1 MSNVRRHLVAAL
13 VIFVVILQ
21 AGGALAQVD
30 IASAVARPGFDPN
43 RTSIVVADAASGEV
57 LASHLPDLALNP
69 ASCAKLITSLTALKV
84 LRPNHRFRT
93 IFASDGKPKDGTVG
107 TLYVKGEGDPSLTN
121 EELLKLGAHLRAYG
135 IERITGGIVIDNS
148 YFDSFEY
155 PRKGG
160 SAGRAY
166 TAKTS
171 AVAVN
176 FNSIGIEVRPTRAG
190 RRATVELK
198 PPVDIYDL
206 SNKVVTRGR
215 SRIGITMD
223 AGKGGGRI
231 IVSGRISPRAMPA
244 TFWRSIQDPVEYA
257 GAVIAYQFGES
268 GIQVEGPVRSGTM
281 PEGAHIIAEQFSKPL
296 NEIIYDMNKLSTNF
310 VAEQITKA
318 LGAAKLGA
326 PGSTE
331 KGIAVFE
338 GFLSS
343 IGIPKGTIVLENGS
357 GLSSRSRVTASQL
370 VKVLVT
376 AYHDRKVRS
385 DFIDSLSVLGVDGTM
400 KGWTKMAPE
409 LAGTV
414 YAKTGT
420 LNGVSTL
427 AGYVTMPNRRLAAFA
442 ILANG
447 LPRGIWAAKEAQLG
461 VVRSIAGFAP

>member
-1 MSNVRRHLVAAL
+1 M
-13 VIFVVILQ
+13 
-21 AGGALAQVD
+21 
-30 IASAVARPGFDPN
+30 
-43 RTSIVVADAASGEV
+43 
-57 LASHLPDLALNP
+57 
-69 ASCAKLITSLTALKV
+69 
-84 LRPNHRFRT
+84 
-93 IFASDGKPKDGTVG
+93 
-107 TLYVKGEGDPSLTN
+107 
-121 EELLKLGAHLRAYG
+121 
-135 IERITGGIVIDNS
+135 
-148 YFDSFEY
+148 
-155 PRKGG
+155 
-160 SAGRAY
+160 
-166 TAKTS
+166 
-171 AVAVN
+171 
-176 FNSIGIEVRPTRAG
+176 
-190 RRATVELK
+190 
-198 PPVDIYDL
+198 
-206 SNKVVTRGR
+206 
-215 SRIGITMD
+215 
-223 AGKGGGRI
+223 
-231 IVSGRISPRAMPA
+231 
-244 TFWRSIQDPVEYA
+244 EYA

-268 GIQVEGPVRSGTM
+268 GIKVEGPVRSGTM
-281 PEGAHIIAEQFSKPL
+281 PEGAHVIAEQFSKPL
-296 NEIIYDMNKLSTNF
+296 NEIVYDMNKLSTNF

-420 LNGVSTL
+420 LDGVSTL
-427 AGYVTMPNRRLAAFA
+427 AGYVTMPDRRLAAFA

-447 LPRGIWAAKEAQLG
+447 LPRGIRAAKEAQLG
-461 VVRSIAGFAP
+461 VVRSIAGLAP